1 MPIRNDLLEL
11 QHIQYENILD
21 KDIQI
26 ETRPGSGAITISI
39 YPINGK
45 LFTEKLMW
53 AADNSDKI
61 NNIKEKLGY
70 KDE

>member
-1 MPIRNDLLEL
+1 MSIRNELLEL
-11 QHIQYENILD
+11 QHLQYVYILD
-21 KDIQI
+21 KDIEI
-26 ETRPGSGAITISI
+26 ETRSDIGMTIVSI
-39 YPINGK
+39 YPIDGK

-61 NNIKEKLGY
+61 SNIKKKLGY

>member
-1 MPIRNDLLEL
+1 MSIRNDLLEIQHL
-11 QHIQYENILD
+11 QNVYILE

-26 ETRPGSGAITISI
+26 ETRPGSGVTFVSI
-39 YPINGK
+39 YPIDGK

-61 NNIKEKLGY
+61 NNIKEKLSY